1 MSHLIGQ
8 HTAGRM
14 HEPMPSY
21 ATEESC
27 IRARERERAIGDESR
42 KHRLVMIGLAYAGRD
57 TPEGPPRSSPVLS
70 PKLPFPVGRCDGEY
84 TVYSSGAN
92 WWNLHMSHGPC
103 TVIIGMKGDYVECA
117 HYGRRRSARRA
128 PPRRAINAAPRPW
141 RRWGGARYNAQHV
154 FSRFR

>member
-103 TVIIGMKGDYVECA
+103 TVIIGMKGDYVPIMA
-117 HYGRRRSARRA
+117 VADRRAARRR
-128 PPRRAINAAPRPW
+128 AAP
-141 RRWGGARYNAQHV
+141 
-154 FSRFR
+154 

>member
-1 MSHLIGQ
+1 V
-8 HTAGRM
+8 
-14 HEPMPSY
+14 
-21 ATEESC
+21 
-27 IRARERERAIGDESR
+27 RERAIGDESR

-103 TVIIGMKGDYVECA
+103 TVIIGMTRATVPLWPSPIGAPIAAAPRHK
-117 HYGRRRSARRA
+117 RRA
-128 PPRRAINAAPRPW
+128 PPVAAVGRGAI
-141 RRWGGARYNAQHV
+141 
-154 FSRFR
+154 